1 MDEKLQSI
9 SIKITKH
16 TRHKGKTVEP
26 GKVLDDLDPAYAGEF
41 LARGGLL
48 YEGPNGEHL
57 PASHVFDGTNW
68 IPA

>member
-41 LARGGLL
+41 LLTGVAEIYTDEMRAADAEKKPKKGD
-48 YEGPNGEHL
+48 
-57 PASHVFDGTNW
+57 A
-68 IPA
+68 